1 MSGLWRVACGMM
13 VWEEQVFPFQKL
25 SLPLEV
31 RKTENNTVEDRVK
44 LH

>member
-1 MSGLWRVACGMM
+1 MM

-25 SLPLEV
+25 SLPLKV
-31 RKTENNTVEDRVK
+31 RKTENGTVEDKVK